1 MKKNMT
7 AALMATI
14 LLITMNSCAR
24 YYGIKKPIA
33 IPEKR
38 EVAEQQEPS
47 FEPTPETLLTQTT
60 EPIETPKLALVSPE
74 NKILVAPEQN
84 QGELVIIDKPSA
96 NATTNIKK
104 APIVQVIS
112 KPADNDA
119 KMDGFA
125 VAGFVVSIVGFFVAG
140 LILGSL
146 GIIFSAIAL
155 VRINKSNGSK
165 RGRGLAI
172 TGLILGIVAV
182 VLTAILLIAVL

>member
-1 MKKNMT
+1 MT
-7 AALMATI
+7 TALMVLI

-38 EVAEQQEPS
+38 EFAKQQDSANENQQETIVTQTAQPID
-47 FEPTPETLLTQTT
+47 TPEL
-60 EPIETPKLALVSPE
+60 KLVSPE
-74 NKILVAPEQN
+74 ETIQLAQAGNQPE
-84 QGELVIIDKPSA
+84 LIIVDKPSTP
-96 NATTNIKK
+96 TTTYSK
-104 APIVQVIS
+104 APIVKAVATA
-112 KPADNDA
+112 ADDEA

-125 VAGFVVSIVGFFVAG
+125 IAGFVVSIVGFFIAG

-146 GIIFSAIAL
+146 GIIFSSIAL
-155 VRINKSNGSK
+155 LRINKSNGSK

>member
-7 AALMATI
+7 TALMATI

-33 IPEKR
+33 IPEKG
-38 EVAEQQEPS
+38 EVAKQQEPS
-47 FEPTPETLLTQTT
+47 FETTPEKLLTQTT
-60 EPIETPKLALVSPE
+60 AQTETPELALVSHE
-74 NKILVAPEQN
+74 NKIPVAPEKN
-84 QGELVIIDKPSA
+84 QGELVIIDKTSA
-96 NATTNIKK
+96 TTTTNIKK
-104 APIVQVIS
+104 VPTVQVIS
-112 KPADNDA
+112 KPADDDP
-119 KMDGFA
+119 KIDGFA
-125 VAGFVVSIVGFFVAG
+125 IAGFVVSIVGFFVAG

-146 GIIFSAIAL
+146 GVIFSAIAL